1 MEVLMF
7 GSNILEVAIGIV
19 FVYLL
24 LSLLC
29 TTINEQVITRILAL
43 RARTLEDGIKNM
55 LAHPQ
60 MGDALVQQV
69 YDNPLI
75 KGLSQNAAS
84 NKPRK
89 PSYIPAD
96 LFAVAVMGSNLV
108 QSYKNNPDA
117 VDSNMPA
124 ALALIIQ
131 KANNDAV
138 KELAGIEKWFN
149 DTMERVSGWY
159 KRRVQLIIFLLGLV
173 IIVGLNVDTISL
185 ITNLSNNTVIRST
198 IVAAAQGPAA
208 TQANANLPT
217 LVNDIK
223 QIQPVIGWSSSTLPA
238 DIWGWIL
245 KIVGLLATTFAVSL
259 GAPFWFDVL
268 NKFIAFRASGPPP
281 QPSPGSAGPTIP
293 TTKLV
298 VEAAPSPNNIIPPVA
313 NSSNNDAQSSASS
326 GGSI

>member
-1 MEVLMF
+1 MF
-7 GSNILEVAIGIV
+7 GSNILEVAIGVV

-43 RARTLEDGIKNM
+43 RAKTLEDSIKNM
-55 LAHPQ
+55 MAHPQ
-60 MGDALVQQV
+60 AGDELVKQI
-69 YDNPLI
+69 YNNPLI

-84 NKPRK
+84 SKPRK

-96 LFAVAVMGSNLV
+96 LFAAAVMSSKLV

-117 VDSNMPA
+117 VDSHVPE

-131 KANNDAV
+131 RANNDTA
-138 KELAGIEKWFN
+138 KELAGIEKWCN

-159 KRRVQLIIFLLGLV
+159 KRRVQLIIFFLGLV
-173 IIVGLNVDTISL
+173 IVVGLNVDTISL
-185 ITNLSNNTVIRST
+185 ITNISNDTVLRST

-208 TQANANLPT
+208 TQPNANLPT

-223 QIQPVIGWSSSTLPA
+223 QIQPVIGWSSSTLPG
-238 DIWGWIL
+238 DFWGWVL
-245 KIVGLLATTFAVSL
+245 KIVGLLATTFAISW

-268 NKFIAFRASGPPP
+268 NKFIAFRASGPQP
-281 QPSPGSAGPTIP
+281 QPSPSSAGPTIP

-298 VEAAPSPNNIIPPVA
+298 VEAAPSSNKIIPPVA
-313 NSSNNDAQSSASS
+313 DLSNTNTQPSASN
-326 GGSI
+326 GGSTGNP

>member
-1 MEVLMF
+1 MF
-7 GSNILEVAIGIV
+7 GSNILEVAIGVV

-43 RARTLEDGIKNM
+43 RAKTLEDSIKNM
-55 LAHPQ
+55 MAHPQ
-60 MGDALVQQV
+60 AGDELVKQI
-69 YDNPLI
+69 YNNPLI

-96 LFAVAVMGSNLV
+96 LFAAAVMGSKLV

-117 VDSNMPA
+117 VDSHVPE

-131 KANNDAV
+131 RANNDTA

-149 DTMERVSGWY
+149 DAMERVSGWY
-159 KRRVQLIIFLLGLV
+159 KRRVQLIIFFLGLV
-173 IIVGLNVDTISL
+173 IVVGLNVDTISL
-185 ITNLSNNTVIRST
+185 ITNISNDTVLRST

-208 TQANANLPT
+208 TQPNANLPT

-223 QIQPVIGWSSSTLPA
+223 QIQPVIGWSSSTLPG
-238 DIWGWIL
+238 DFWGWVL
-245 KIVGLLATTFAVSL
+245 KIVGLLATTFAISL

-268 NKFIAFRASGPPP
+268 NKFISFRASGPPP
-281 QPSPGSAGPTIP
+281 QPSPSSAGPTIP

-298 VEAAPSPNNIIPPVA
+298 VEAAPSSNNIIPPVA
-313 NSSNNDAQSSASS
+313 DLSNTNTQPSASN
-326 GGSI
+326 GGSTGNP

>member
-1 MEVLMF
+1 MF
-7 GSNILEVAIGIV
+7 GSNILEVAIGVV

-43 RARTLEDGIKNM
+43 RAKTLEDSIKNM
-55 LAHPQ
+55 MAHPQ
-60 MGDALVQQV
+60 AGDELVKQI
-69 YDNPLI
+69 YNNPLI

-96 LFAVAVMGSNLV
+96 LFAAAVMSSKLV

-117 VDSNMPA
+117 VDSHVPE

-131 KANNDAV
+131 RANNDTA

-149 DTMERVSGWY
+149 DAMERVSGWY
-159 KRRVQLIIFLLGLV
+159 KRRVQLIIFFLGLV
-173 IIVGLNVDTISL
+173 IVVGLNVDTISL
-185 ITNLSNNTVIRST
+185 ITNISNDTVLRST

-208 TQANANLPT
+208 TQPNANLPT

-223 QIQPVIGWSSSTLPA
+223 QIQPVIGWSSSTLPG
-238 DIWGWIL
+238 DFWGWVL
-245 KIVGLLATTFAVSL
+245 KIVGLLATTFAISL

-268 NKFIAFRASGPPP
+268 NKFISFRASGPPP
-281 QPSPGSAGPTIP
+281 QPSPSSAGPTIP

-298 VEAAPSPNNIIPPVA
+298 VEAAPSSNNIIPPVA
-313 NSSNNDAQSSASS
+313 DLSNTNTQPSASN
-326 GGSI
+326 GGSTGNP

>member
-1 MEVLMF
+1 MF
-7 GSNILEVAIGIV
+7 GSNILEVAIGVV

-43 RARTLEDGIKNM
+43 RAKTLEDSIKNM
-55 LAHPQ
+55 MAHPQ
-60 MGDALVQQV
+60 AGDELVKQI
-69 YDNPLI
+69 YNNPLI

-84 NKPRK
+84 SKPRK

-96 LFAVAVMGSNLV
+96 LFAAAVMSSKLV

-117 VDSNMPA
+117 VDSHVPE

-131 KANNDAV
+131 RANNDTA

-149 DTMERVSGWY
+149 DAMERVSGWY
-159 KRRVQLIIFLLGLV
+159 KRRVQLIIFFLGLV
-173 IIVGLNVDTISL
+173 IVVGLNVDTISL
-185 ITNLSNNTVIRST
+185 ITNISNDTVLRST

-208 TQANANLPT
+208 TQPNANLPT

-223 QIQPVIGWSSSTLPA
+223 QIQPVIGWSSSTLPG
-238 DIWGWIL
+238 DFWGWVL
-245 KIVGLLATTFAVSL
+245 KIVGLLATTFAISL

-268 NKFIAFRASGPPP
+268 NKFISFRASGPPP
-281 QPSPGSAGPTIP
+281 QPSPSSAGPTIP

-298 VEAAPSPNNIIPPVA
+298 VEAAPSSNNIIPPVA
-313 NSSNNDAQSSASS
+313 DLSNTNTQPSASN
-326 GGSI
+326 GGSTGNP

>member
-1 MEVLMF
+1 MF
-7 GSNILEVAIGIV
+7 GSNILEVAIGVV

-43 RARTLEDGIKNM
+43 RAKTLEDSIKNM
-55 LAHPQ
+55 MAHPQ
-60 MGDALVQQV
+60 AGDELVKQI
-69 YDNPLI
+69 YNNPLI

-96 LFAVAVMGSNLV
+96 LFAAAVMSSKLV

-117 VDSNMPA
+117 VDSHVPE

-131 KANNDAV
+131 RANNDTA

-159 KRRVQLIIFLLGLV
+159 KRRVQLIIFFLGLV
-173 IIVGLNVDTISL
+173 IVVGLNVDTISL
-185 ITNLSNNTVIRST
+185 ITNISNDTVLRST

-208 TQANANLPT
+208 TQPNANLPT

-223 QIQPVIGWSSSTLPA
+223 QIQPVIGWSSSTLPG
-238 DIWGWIL
+238 DFWGWVL
-245 KIVGLLATTFAVSL
+245 KIVGLLATTFAISL

-281 QPSPGSAGPTIP
+281 QPSPSSAGPAIP

-298 VEAAPSPNNIIPPVA
+298 VEAAPSSNNIIPPVA
-313 NSSNNDAQSSASS
+313 DLSNTNTQPSASN
-326 GGSI
+326 GGSTGNP